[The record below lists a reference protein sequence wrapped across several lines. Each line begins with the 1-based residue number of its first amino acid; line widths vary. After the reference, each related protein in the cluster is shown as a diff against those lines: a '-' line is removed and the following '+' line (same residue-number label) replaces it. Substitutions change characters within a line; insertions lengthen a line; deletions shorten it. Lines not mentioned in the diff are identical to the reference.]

1 MIRTKNMFAN
11 VYMTSMTKLPLR
23 TTLLVIVLLIGGT
36 TVAQKRSELLRTRI
50 DSILDKNYNKVNF
63 DTAYIG
69 RPKTNLTLKAR
80 ASVAGSNLYIR
91 EKTDGVRT
99 KADLETSHMV
109 KLSLGANYKGLA
121 AAISLNPTKLSGKNN
136 DFEFN
141 LNYYSNRFCVEMGYQ
156 MSKTMAGD
164 VSRGDESGHLD
175 RGSLKT
181 KLLNITGYYVFNNKR
196 FSFPAAF
203 SQTYIQKRSAGS
215 WLVGVSYQ
223 GGTLKTTDKAPE
235 GMPVTRFYVG
245 HFGIGGGYAYNLV
258 LHRKWLL
265 HISTMPTIVIGDYN
279 NITYDGEKYKVHGS
293 FPELIFNERAAV
305 VYNMGA
311 NKFAG
316 LSFNMNNLV
325 LGHGHNR
332 SYQSK
337 WLSRVFF
344 GIRL

>member
-1 MIRTKNMFAN
+1 
-11 VYMTSMTKLPLR
+11 MTKLPLR
-23 TTLLVIVLLIGGT
+23 TTLLVIVLLIGST

-50 DSILDKNYNKVNF
+50 DSLLDKNYNKVNF

-121 AAISLNPTKLSGKNN
+121 AAISLNPANLRGKNN
-136 DFEFN
+136 DYEFN
-141 LNYYSNRFCVEMGYQ
+141 LNYYNNRFCVEASYQ

-164 VSRGDESGHLD
+164 VSSGDVSYHLGH
-175 RGSLKT
+175 GGLKT
-181 KLLNITGYYVFNNKR
+181 RLLTITGCYVFNHKR
-196 FSFPAAF
+196 FSFPAAL

-215 WLVGVSYQ
+215 WLAGFSYQ
-223 GGTLKTTDKAPE
+223 GGTFKSTDDAPDAMPKT
-235 GMPVTRFYVG
+235 RIHVG
-245 HFGIGGGYAYNLV
+245 YFGIGGGYGYNFV

-265 HISTMPTIVIGDYN
+265 HLSAMPTIVVGNYN
-279 NITYDGEKYKVHGS
+279 NITYDGEKSKVRGS
-293 FPELIFNERAAV
+293 FPEMIFTERAAV
-305 VYNMGA
+305 VYNMGSK
-311 NKFAG
+311 KFAG
-316 LSFNMNNLV
+316 MSFTVNNLL

-332 SYQSK
+332 TEQSK
-337 WLSRVFF
+337 WLARAFF

>member
-1 MIRTKNMFAN
+1 
-11 VYMTSMTKLPLR
+11 MTKLPLR
-23 TTLLVIVLLIGGT
+23 TTLLVIVLLIGST

-50 DSILDKNYNKVNF
+50 DSLLDKNYNKVNF

-91 EKTDGVRT
+91 EKSNGERT
-99 KADLETSHMV
+99 KADLETSHTV

-121 AAISLNPTKLSGKNN
+121 AAISLNPTRLSGKNN

-164 VSRGDESGHLD
+164 VSRGDKSGHLD

-203 SQTYIQKRSAGS
+203 SQTYIQKLPGASS
-215 WLVGVSYQ
+215 S
-223 GGTLKTTDKAPE
+223 
-235 GMPVTRFYVG
+235 
-245 HFGIGGGYAYNLV
+245 
-258 LHRKWLL
+258 
-265 HISTMPTIVIGDYN
+265 
-279 NITYDGEKYKVHGS
+279 S
-293 FPELIFNERAAV
+293 FPERIQSIAFCIRSHVSNRIQSRSLCHLLFSRIFRAISSSRPSRLSSSSRERTRLSACSSV
-305 VYNMGA
+305 
-311 NKFAG
+311 KLSKG
-316 LSFNMNNLV
+316 L
-325 LGHGHNR
+325 R
-332 SYQSK
+332 A
-337 WLSRVFF
+337 
-344 GIRL
+344 